1 MKNSGWE
8 ITPASWFI
16 ILVLGIL
23 LIYFKLNAPS
33 VAQKPLQT
41 DNPLQNT

>member
-16 ILVLGIL
+16 MLVLGIL
-23 LIYFKLNAPS
+23 LIYFKLYAPA
-33 VAQKPLQT
+33 VTQKSLQT